1 MMSVESLAPRLQRI
15 FGPVA
20 EVAARE
26 SGCLRRQRV
35 FTGASL
41 CQSLVFGWLAAPHAT
56 LDGLCH
62 AAALCQAPVTPQ
74 GLDQRFTPALADCLR
89 RVLAEAILEV
99 VSGTPVA
106 IPVLHRF
113 PAVVVLDSSVLR
125 LPDILKT
132 VWQGCGGRLL
142 SGAALKLSVRLD
154 LAQGTL
160 DGPIL
165 TGGRVHDRTAAK
177 AHTPLPAG
185 ALEIADLG
193 YFSLERFA
201 TLTAQGAHYLSRLRA
216 DTSLVDPTGTVWQP
230 HALLEAQGTPVVDL
244 AVRLGRSRRVPS
256 RLIAVRVPQEVAN
269 ERRRK
274 LRYAAKREG
283 RTPRQATLALAA
295 WTVFVTDLPTEQL
308 SVHEALALGR
318 ARWQIELLFK
328 LWKTEGAL
336 RTSRGHHPDRVH
348 CEILAKLL
356 ALLVQHWLL
365 ITTSWHIPDRSVTK
379 AAQAIRHL
387 ALPLVATLHSR
398 TQCTRILALIA
409 RSVQAGCHINRR
421 KTKPNTYQRLLAPA
435 LGALS

>member
-1 MMSVESLAPRLQRI
+1 MMSVESLAPCLQRI

-20 EVAARE
+20 EAAARE
-26 SGCLRRQRV
+26 SGCLRRRRV

-106 IPVLHRF
+106 IPVLQRF

-125 LPDILKT
+125 LPECLKT

-154 LAQGTL
+154 LGDGTL

-165 TGGRVHDRTAAK
+165 RAGRVHDRTAAQ

-216 DTSLVDPTGTVWQP
+216 DTSLVDAAGTVWQP
-230 HALLEAQGTPVVDL
+230 HALLAAQGTPVVDL
-244 AVRLGRSRRVPS
+244 PIRLGRSQRLPS
-256 RLIAVRVPQEVAN
+256 RVIAVHVPQEVAN

-274 LRYAAKREG
+274 LRRAAQREG

-295 WTVFVTDLPTEQL
+295 WAVFVTDLPADQL
-308 SVHEALALGR
+308 AVEEALALGR

-356 ALLVQHWLL
+356 ALLVQHWLV
-365 ITTSWHIPDRSVTK
+365 ITATWHLPNRSLTK
-379 AAQAIRHL
+379 AAQAVRQL
-387 ALPLVATLHSR
+387 ALPLVATLHDLD
-398 TQCTRILALIA
+398 QCARILPLIG
-409 RSVQAGCHINRR
+409 RSVQAGCRLNTR
-421 KTKPNTYQRLLAPA
+421 KTKPNTCQRLLHPS
-435 LGALS
+435 LEGLT